1 MNSTK
6 ATNIRWRVLFITLV
20 IGYIA
25 YVYRGNLSVIG
36 KFLMDDT
43 GISQTELGWL
53 LSSFLWGYTLFQ
65 FPGGLLSEKIG
76 PKNIFLLTTLGCTL
90 ITVIT
95 GLIVI
100 GGFSLALMI
109 PLLFICRFLLGVF
122 QGPLFPAMAGGVIAR
137 WFPSGSWALPN
148 GMTSTALA
156 LGSASTPPMIVIL
169 AEYFGWQSTFFLIS
183 ILGLIGSLIWWKY
196 STNWPR
202 EHPEVNQKELEL
214 IGQSD
219 FNNNQMSWS
228 MIKDV
233 LADKNVLYAAL
244 GYGSMNYVFYIFYS
258 WIFIYFVNIRGFSI
272 LEGGLLASLQFL
284 MGAIGA
290 SAGGYLC
297 DKLQK
302 RYGVKWG
309 HRIPIII
316 GLIPSAGFLMF
327 GSITENPYLA
337 VLSLSLCY
345 GFIELTEGPFW
356 SAISFVS
363 KKPQAAGGILN
374 TGGNLGG
381 VLATPLIPIMVAQ
394 FDGLMGEQVAWVI
407 ALNSGG
413 VFALLGV
420 FFFLQVKFGE
430 LDHESQI

>member
-1 MNSTK
+1 LTELNK
-6 ATNIRWRVLFITLV
+6 PTNVRWKILLITLL

-25 YVYRGNLSVIG
+25 YVFRGNLSVIG
-36 KFLMDDT
+36 KYLMDDI
-43 GISQTELGWL
+43 GITQIELGWL

-76 PKNIFLLTTLGCTL
+76 PKNTFLVSTLGCTL
-90 ITVIT
+90 ITILS

-100 GGFSLALMI
+100 GGFSIALMI
-109 PLLFICRFLLGVF
+109 PLLFVCRFLLGAF

-137 WFPSGSWALPN
+137 WFPAGSWALPN

-156 LGSASTPPMIVIL
+156 LGSASTPPLIVYL
-169 AEYFGWQSTFFLIS
+169 AESFGWQLTFFMIS
-183 ILGLIGSLIWWKY
+183 ILGVLGSIIWWKY
-196 STNWPR
+196 STNWPK
-202 EHPEVNQKELEL
+202 EHPQINDKELEL
-214 IGQSD
+214 IGNSE
-219 FNNNQMSWS
+219 FNNNEMTWP
-228 MIKDV
+228 MIKEV
-233 LADKNVLYAAL
+233 LSDKNVLFASL
-244 GYGSMNYVFYIFYS
+244 GYMSMNYVFFIFYS

-272 LEGGLLASLQFL
+272 LEGSVLASLPFL
-284 MGAIGA
+284 MGALGA
-290 SAGGYLC
+290 TLGGYIC

-302 RYGVKWG
+302 KYGVKWG

-316 GLIPSAGFLMF
+316 GLIPSAGFLLF

-337 VLSLSLCY
+337 VASLSFCY

-356 SAISFVS
+356 STISFVS

-381 VLATPLIPIMVAQ
+381 VLATPIIPIMVAQ
-394 FDGLMGEQVAWVI
+394 YDWVI

-413 VFALLGV
+413 IFAILGV
-420 FFFLQVKFGE
+420 IFFMQVKFE
-430 LDHESQI
+430 EQTNE

>member
-1 MNSTK
+1 M
-6 ATNIRWRVLFITLV
+6 
-20 IGYIA
+20 
-25 YVYRGNLSVIG
+25 
-36 KFLMDDT
+36 
-43 GISQTELGWL
+43 
-53 LSSFLWGYTLFQ
+53 
-65 FPGGLLSEKIG
+65 
-76 PKNIFLLTTLGCTL
+76 
-90 ITVIT
+90 
-95 GLIVI
+95 
-100 GGFSLALMI
+100 
-109 PLLFICRFLLGVF
+109 
-122 QGPLFPAMAGGVIAR
+122 
-137 WFPSGSWALPN
+137 
-148 GMTSTALA
+148 
-156 LGSASTPPMIVIL
+156 
-169 AEYFGWQSTFFLIS
+169 
-183 ILGLIGSLIWWKY
+183 GLIGSLIWWKY
-196 STNWPR
+196 STNWPK
-202 EHPEVNQKELEL
+202 EHPDVNQKELEL
-214 IGQSD
+214 IGEPD

-228 MIKDV
+228 MVKDV
-233 LADKNVLYAAL
+233 FAEKNVLYAAL

-272 LEGGLLASLQFL
+272 LEGGLLASLPFL

-290 SAGGYLC
+290 TLGGYLC

-309 HRIPIII
+309 HRIPVII
-316 GLIPSAGFLMF
+316 GLIPSAGFLFF

-356 SAISFVS
+356 STIGFVS

-394 FDGLMGEQVAWVI
+394 YDWVI

-420 FFFLQVKFGE
+420 FFFMQIKFGE
-430 LDHESQI
+430 LDHEPKI

>member
-36 KFLMDDT
+36 KYLMDDT

-90 ITVIT
+90 ITIIT

-156 LGSASTPPMIVIL
+156 LGSASTPPIIVIL

-183 ILGLIGSLIWWKY
+183 ILGVMGSLIWWKY

-202 EHPEVNQKELEL
+202 EHPGVNQKELEL

-228 MIKDV
+228 MVKDV

-258 WIFIYFVNIRGFSI
+258 WIFIYFVN
-272 LEGGLLASLQFL
+272 
-284 MGAIGA
+284 
-290 SAGGYLC
+290 
-297 DKLQK
+297 K
-302 RYGVKWG
+302 
-309 HRIPIII
+309 
-316 GLIPSAGFLMF
+316 
-327 GSITENPYLA
+327 
-337 VLSLSLCY
+337 
-345 GFIELTEGPFW
+345 
-356 SAISFVS
+356 
-363 KKPQAAGGILN
+363 
-374 TGGNLGG
+374 
-381 VLATPLIPIMVAQ
+381 
-394 FDGLMGEQVAWVI
+394 
-407 ALNSGG
+407 
-413 VFALLGV
+413 
-420 FFFLQVKFGE
+420 FF
-430 LDHESQI
+430 

>member
-1 MNSTK
+1 MTELNK
-6 ATNIRWRVLFITLV
+6 PTNVRWKILLITLL

-25 YVYRGNLSVIG
+25 YVFRGNLSVIG
-36 KFLMDDT
+36 KYLMDDI
-43 GISQTELGWL
+43 GITQIELGWL

-76 PKNIFLLTTLGCTL
+76 PKNTFLVSTLGCTL
-90 ITVIT
+90 ITILS

-100 GGFSLALMI
+100 GGFSIALMI
-109 PLLFICRFLLGVF
+109 PLLFVCRFLLGAF

-137 WFPSGSWALPN
+137 WFPAGSWALPN

-156 LGSASTPPMIVIL
+156 LGSASTPPLIVYL
-169 AEYFGWQSTFFLIS
+169 AESFGWQLTFFMIS
-183 ILGLIGSLIWWKY
+183 ILGVLGSIIWWKY
-196 STNWPR
+196 STNWPK
-202 EHPEVNQKELEL
+202 EHPQINDKELEL
-214 IGQSD
+214 IGNSE
-219 FNNNQMSWS
+219 FNNNEMTWP
-228 MIKDV
+228 MIKEV
-233 LADKNVLYAAL
+233 LSDKNVLFASL
-244 GYGSMNYVFYIFYS
+244 GYMSMNYVFFIFYS

-272 LEGGLLASLQFL
+272 LEGSVLASLPFL
-284 MGAIGA
+284 MGALGA
-290 SAGGYLC
+290 TLGGYIC

-302 RYGVKWG
+302 KYGVKWG

-316 GLIPSAGFLMF
+316 GLIPSAGFLLF

-337 VLSLSLCY
+337 VASLSFCY

-356 SAISFVS
+356 STISFVS

-381 VLATPLIPIMVAQ
+381 VLATPIIPIMVAQ
-394 FDGLMGEQVAWVI
+394 YDWVI

-413 VFALLGV
+413 IFAILGV
-420 FFFLQVKFGE
+420 IFFMQVKFE
-430 LDHESQI
+430 EQTNE

>member
-1 MNSTK
+1 MN
-6 ATNIRWRVLFITLV
+6 NIEKTSVVRWKVLFITLV
-20 IGYIA
+20 LGYIA
-25 YVYRGNLSVIG
+25 YVFRGNLSVIG

-43 GISQTELGWL
+43 GISQIELGWL

-76 PKNIFLLTTLGCTL
+76 PKSTLFLCTLGCTL
-90 ITVIT
+90 ITIIS

-100 GGFSLALMI
+100 GGFSLALML
-109 PLLFICRFLLGVF
+109 PLLFICRFLLGMF

-137 WFPSGSWALPN
+137 WFPAGSWALPN
-148 GMTSTALA
+148 GLNSTALA
-156 LGSASTPPMIVIL
+156 LGSATTPPLIVIL
-169 AEYFGWQSTFFLIS
+169 AQYFGWQSTFFWIS
-183 ILGLIGSLIWWKY
+183 ILGLLGSLWWWKY
-196 STNWPR
+196 STNWPK
-202 EHPEVNQKELEL
+202 EHPDINQKELEL
-214 IGQSD
+214 IGQAE
-219 FNNNQMSWS
+219 FNNNEMSWS
-228 MIKDV
+228 IIKEV

-244 GYGSMNYVFYIFYS
+244 GYGSMNYVFFIFYS
-258 WIFIYFVNIRGFSI
+258 WIFIYFVNIRGFSV
-272 LEGGLLASLQFL
+272 LEGSFLASLPFL

-290 SAGGYLC
+290 TLGGYLC
-297 DKLQK
+297 DKLQI

-316 GLIPSAGFLMF
+316 GLVPSAGFLIF

-356 SAISFVS
+356 SAIGFVS

-381 VLATPLIPIMVAQ
+381 VLATPLIPIMADQ
-394 FDGLMGEQVAWVI
+394 FGWMI
-407 ALNSGG
+407 ALNSW
-413 VFALLGV
+413 VFFALLGV
-420 FFFLQVKFGE
+420 FAFMQIKFE
-430 LDHESQI
+430 